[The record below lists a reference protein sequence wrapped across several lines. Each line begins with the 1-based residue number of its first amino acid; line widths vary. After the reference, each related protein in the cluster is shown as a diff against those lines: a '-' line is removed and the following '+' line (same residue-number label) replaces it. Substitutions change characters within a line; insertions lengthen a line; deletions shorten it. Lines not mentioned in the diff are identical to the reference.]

1 MGNVAILMK
10 KLGHDVLGSDKGMY
24 DPMKSALAAA
34 GVRSYEGWSARNLEE
49 FFRFF
54 AGGLWNW
61 PEGVWYTGGTEVFG
75 GICRTRWFPCMFSSI
90 KNSRSKYQ
98 PQILEFLSNSQ
109 HASLIL
115 LSPSV
120 NFL

>member
-1 MGNVAILMK
+1 MAKLQMKRIRLLALRKDRKPLME
-10 KLGHDVLGSDKGMY
+10 KLQRLG
-24 DPMKSALAAA
+24 AVEIEA
-34 GVRSYEGWSARNLEE
+34 
-49 FFRFF
+49 
-54 AGGLWNW
+54 
-61 PEGVWYTGGTEVFG
+61 EGVWYTGGTEVFG